1 MASPD
6 NGAVPQAVVYLKSIQ
21 RASARRPLR
30 SLNVRRPSSSSARIL
45 ALAVSLSGLGV
56 WLASS
61 GTATAQGPTG
71 PQGNNATPFSN
82 ITRRPSLSPYTALG
96 FQGSNPQTGSTLGAL
111 QGLVRPQQQQY
122 VQQQQAV
129 RQSRQLSQLQGQVR
143 NIQRPTGGSTIQTI
157 RATGHA
163 STFMEMSHF
172 YPSAR

>member
-1 MASPD
+1 M
-6 NGAVPQAVVYLKSIQ
+6 
-21 RASARRPLR
+21 RRPHQ
-30 SLNVRRPSSSSARIL
+30 SSARIL
-45 ALAVSLSGLGV
+45 VLTVALGGFGIWLGPSGM
-56 WLASS
+56 AN
-61 GTATAQGPTG
+61 AQGPTG

-111 QGLVRPQQQQY
+111 QGVVRPQQQQY

-143 NIQRPTGGSTIQTI
+143 NIQRPSGGSTIQTI